1 MIAAAV
7 IHGVSVG
14 RLLGTWTVDPGLL
27 AFLSVAAALYLWEAR
42 RARGGWPLPRTAAFL
57 AGLAVLAAA
66 LLSGIDAYSEYL
78 LSVHMVQ
85 HTLLLMVAP
94 VLLLWAAPVRLA
106 LASGGHGVRRGVG
119 GLLHTR
125 VVRLASRPLVGVTIS
140 CLVMLGTQFTGIFE
154 LSLRNQTVHAL
165 EHAAYFWSGILCFAP
180 LIAADPLPRPPGA
193 LARFSWLM
201 VVMTVMVVIGAVLT
215 YENTVRYPYY
225 LAPARAMHTS
235 ALADQ
240 QLAGVVMWFG
250 GGLLGAALALALVI
264 HALFAE
270 ERRQRRRDLYLF
282 RDVETAALPTEP
294 STTAT
299 P

>member
-1 MIAAAV
+1 MIATAS
-7 IHGVSVG
+7 IHALTVG
-14 RLLGTWTVDPGLL
+14 RLLGRWTVDPGLL
-27 AFLSVAAALYLWEAR
+27 AVLAAAAVLYVWGAR
-42 RARGGWPLPRTAAFL
+42 RARHGWPLARTAAFL
-57 AGLAVLAAA
+57 AGLAVLAVA
-66 LLSGIDAYSEYL
+66 LLSGIDAYSDDL

-106 LASGGHGVRRGVG
+106 LASASHGVRRGVG
-119 GLLHTR
+119 RLLHTR
-125 VVRLASRPLVGVTIS
+125 AVRLASRPVVGVTIL
-140 CLVMLGTQFTGIFE
+140 CVVMLGTQFTGIFE
-154 LSLRNQTVHAL
+154 LSLRDQTVHAF
-165 EHAAYFWSGILCFAP
+165 EHAAYFWSGVLCFAP

-225 LAPARAMHTS
+225 LAPARALQTS

-250 GGLLGAALALALVI
+250 GGLLGAVLALGLVI
-264 HALFAE
+264 QALFAE
-270 ERRQRRRDLYLF
+270 ERRQRRRDLYL
-282 RDVETAALPTEP
+282 PTDSQAPVLSTDP
-294 STTAT
+294 STPA
-299 P
+299 PP

>member
-7 IHGVSVG
+7 IREVSVD
-14 RLLGTWTVDPGLL
+14 RLLGTWTLDPGLL
-27 AFLSVAAALYLWEAR
+27 AFLSVAAALYLLGAR
-42 RARGGWPLPRTAAFL
+42 RVRGGWPLPRTSAFL
-57 AGLAVLAAA
+57 AGLAVLAVA
-66 LLSGIDAYSEYL
+66 LLSGIDAYSDYL

-125 VVRLASRPLVGVTIS
+125 VVRLASRPAVGVTVL
-140 CLVMLGTQFTGIFE
+140 CVVMLGTQFTGIFE
-154 LSLRNQTVHAL
+154 LSLRNQTVHAF

-201 VVMTVMVVIGAVLT
+201 VVMTVMVVIGAVFT

-225 LAPARAMHTS
+225 LAPARALHTS

-250 GGLLGAALALALVI
+250 GGLLGAALALGLLIQAL
-264 HALFAE
+264 LAE
-270 ERRQRRRDLYLF
+270 ERRQRRRDRYLF
-282 RDVETAALPTEP
+282 RDVEPAVLPTDS